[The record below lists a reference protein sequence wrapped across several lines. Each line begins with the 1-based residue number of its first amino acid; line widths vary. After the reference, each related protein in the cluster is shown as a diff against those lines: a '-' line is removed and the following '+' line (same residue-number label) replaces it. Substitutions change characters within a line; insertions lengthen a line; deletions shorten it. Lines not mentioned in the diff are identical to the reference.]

1 MDLLGSGREADVY
14 AIDERRVLRRYRRG
28 DDVTAEAEIMTYLA
42 GHGYPVPQVHAASG
56 ADMILERLDGP
67 TMTDAFTAGK
77 LGVDDGAAILVDL
90 HERLH
95 RLPAPSA
102 GLAVPARSAGLA
114 VPARSAGLAGPA
126 GPAGLAAPAG
136 LAGLAVP
143 AGLAGVAVSAR
154 SAGLPG
160 VTSGDPGARRPPSQR
175 NGASSDRI
183 LHRDLHPDNVMLT
196 SRGPV
201 VIDWHN
207 AAQGRPAVDVCLTAV
222 IMAQVAASPAHP
234 HAVAAAAFLTAFLNR
249 TGGEPLDGLDE
260 ALEIR
265 RADPALTATEAAGLA
280 AVVTPL
286 IRGAL
291 RPR

>member
-14 AIDERRVLRRYRRG
+14 AVDERRVLRRYRRG
-28 DDVTAEAEIMTYLA
+28 DDVAAEAEIMTYLA

-56 ADMILERLDGP
+56 ADMIMERLDGP

-102 GLAVPARSAGLA
+102 GLAVPTGSAGLA
-114 VPARSAGLAGPA
+114 V
-126 GPAGLAAPAG
+126 PAG

-143 AGLAGVAVSAR
+143 AGPAGVAVSAR
-154 SAGLPG
+154 SAGLSG
-160 VTSGDPGARRPPSQR
+160 VTSGDPGARWPPSQR
-175 NGASSDRI
+175 NGASGDRT

-234 HAVAAAAFLTAFLNR
+234 HAVAAAAFLTAFLNH

>member
-42 GHGYPVPQVHAASG
+42 GHGYPVPQVYAATG

-95 RLPAPSA
+95 RLPAPPAGFAVSAGSAGLAVSAGPA
-102 GLAVPARSAGLA
+102 GLAVPAGPAGLA
-114 VPARSAGLAGPA
+114 VPAGPAGLAVPAGPA
-126 GPAGLAAPAG
+126 GPAGL
-136 LAGLAVP
+136 
-143 AGLAGVAVSAR
+143 
-154 SAGLPG
+154 
-160 VTSGDPGARRPPSQR
+160 PGATSDEPGAHRPPSGH
-175 NGASSDRI
+175 NGASGDRI
-183 LHRDLHPDNVMLT
+183 LHRDLHPENVMLT

-207 AAQGRPAVDVCLTAV
+207 AAHGRPAVDVCLTAV
-222 IMAQVAASPAHP
+222 IMAQVAASPAHS
-234 HAVAAAAFLTAFLNR
+234 HAVAAAAFLTAFLHR
-249 TGGEPLDGLDE
+249 TGGDPLDGLDE

-265 RADPALTATEAAGLA
+265 RADPALTATEAASLA

-291 RPR
+291 RLR